1 MDNGEAIQS
10 EDKTKQQ
17 IIQIVDMLK
26 WRVDLR
32 GDMGDTTNEQ
42 PVNKD
47 LLYMENEEVL
57 YSSGEG

>member
-47 LLYMENEEVL
+47 LLYMENEKVL